1 MQLLGTSL
9 RKLIIVMQFNGL
21 ELSAI
26 VKLAKA
32 MAATDGRIAKEE
44 LVVIALDF
52 AKFGVSQTETD
63 SFLAMSDVMEFGHA
77 IALVAAMNNEQKK
90 YVAGYLA
97 SIMVADGEI
106 ADSEVS
112 LWRLISTLASLQVMN
127 VGEAITFWKNH

>member
-1 MQLLGTSL
+1 
-9 RKLIIVMQFNGL
+9 MQFNGL

-32 MAATDGRIAKEE
+32 MAAADGKIANEE
-44 LVVIALDF
+44 LTVIALDL
-52 AKFGVSQTETD
+52 AKFGVSQAD
-63 SFLAMSDVMEFGHA
+63 SENFLTLSDAMEFGHA

-106 ADSEVS
+106 ADSEMT
-112 LWRLISTLASLQVMN
+112 LWRLVSTFASLPTMTVR
-127 VGEAITFWKNH
+127 EAITFWTNN